1 MESLGLFF
9 FSFCTFVSYVSSL
22 LSLMV
27 NDLYLLG
34 KLAWSHKTLRAN
46 SEYQI
51 STSYGNAHDISRDF
65 VKLATFGYC
74 ASVVLAWPVI
84 ADK

>member
-1 MESLGLFF
+1 MGLFF
-9 FSFCTFVSYVSSL
+9 FLPVLLSHVSSL

-46 SEYQI
+46 SGYQI
-51 STSYGNAHDISRDF
+51 SIPYGNAHDISRDF
-65 VKLATFGYC
+65 VKFARSDTGLACCSRQGKGGT
-74 ASVVLAWPVI
+74 
-84 ADK
+84 

>member
-1 MESLGLFF
+1 MESMGLFF
-9 FSFCTFVSYVSSL
+9 FLSVRLSHVSSL

-51 STSYGNAHDISRDF
+51 STSNGNAHDISRDF
-65 VKLATFGYC
+65 VKLATFGYF
-74 ASVVLAWPVI
+74 APAVLAWPV
-84 ADK
+84 